1 MDTNDA
7 TLDIIPREEDWR
19 FKEASA
25 DDPHRYHEANFYA
38 FNTIVTFKASGDRNA
53 VEAAFLAG
61 RDACRT
67 YERLFSRFLPHSDI
81 ARINESRGASV
92 VIARDTYDVLAHS
105 LRYCELSE
113 GMLDITMGSVTRL
126 WDFHRGIIPD
136 QESLDEAV
144 AHVGWQKLKLLDG
157 DDVCIATLSDPEAS
171 IDVGGTAK
179 GWIADRLIDLM
190 TSQGLEHLFV
200 NLGGNVAV
208 HGGRPDG
215 TPFRI
220 GVKDPRDASQILG
233 AVSIANGS
241 VVTSGLYERMFEKD
255 GRRFA
260 HILNPQTGM
269 PVETDVEGVTVVG
282 PRSVDCEG
290 FSTTLCAL
298 GIEYGMDYARSRP
311 EITTAV
317 FIDRDNVAHV
327 VDKTVPSASK

>member
-1 MDTNDA
+1 M
-7 TLDIIPREEDWR
+7 
-19 FKEASA
+19 
-25 DDPHRYHEANFYA
+25 
-38 FNTIVTFKASGDRNA
+38 
-53 VEAAFLAG
+53 
-61 RDACRT
+61 
-67 YERLFSRFLPHSDI
+67 
-81 ARINESRGASV
+81 
-92 VIARDTYDVLAHS
+92 
-105 LRYCELSE
+105 
-113 GMLDITMGSVTRL
+113 
-126 WDFHRGIIPD
+126 
-136 QESLDEAV
+136 
-144 AHVGWQKLKLLDG
+144 
-157 DDVCIATLSDPEAS
+157 
-171 IDVGGTAK
+171 
-179 GWIADRLIDLM
+179 
-190 TSQGLEHLFV
+190 
-200 NLGGNVAV
+200 AV